1 MIHGNR
7 KFSVKE
13 YENLDEM
20 CEAITST
27 TWCLCNSF
35 RYKDLVFFNDSFSED
50 GAGEYAV
57 YDIRSGK
64 QIESITASWCTA
76 ESFKKHV
83 LDLLQ
88 QQEKGEFFIIMSTK
102 MPKWDP
108 YKKHHCHLC
117 A

>member
-1 MIHGNR
+1 MIHEKR

-13 YENLDEM
+13 YDDLDGM
-20 CEAITST
+20 CQDITST

-35 RYKDLVFFNDSFSED
+35 KYKGLFFFNDSFSED

-57 YDIRSGK
+57 YDEKSGK

-76 ESFKKHV
+76 EDFKKHV

-88 QQEKGEFFIIMSTK
+88 QQEKGEFFVIMKGK
-102 MPKWDP
+102 MPKWE
-108 YKKHHCHLC
+108 YYNQHSCLLC